1 MRGLLFSGR
10 APPQLCFIMRAALKH
25 LKKDPVLAGIL
36 KQAGPF
42 AMQYRDPTFDTLV
55 RSIVSQQLSGRV
67 ASVIFGRLLAA
78 VSKAHR
84 PPGRHLIEEEHLPK
98 CRLGEP
104 DHGRRPQQSLSQ
116 LSSTRVC
123 ASGHACSSAELTP
136 AAIMKL
142 RIPRMRKLG
151 LSAQKTLYIREL
163 AKHTRKG
170 TVVFE
175 TLPGMA
181 DADVIQH
188 LTQVKGIGVWTAQIF
203 LMFALRREDV
213 LPVADLGIRSAMK
226 KAWALP
232 DLPKPPEME
241 QIAAAWRPY
250 RSIASWYLWRYLDGP
265 AEL

>member
-1 MRGLLFSGR
+1 MVRDLLFSGR

-55 RSIVSQQLSGRV
+55 RSIVGQQLSGRV

-78 VSKAHR
+78 V
-84 PPGRHLIEEEHLPK
+84 G
-98 CRLGEP
+98 
-104 DHGRRPQQSLSQ
+104 
-116 LSSTRVC
+116 
-123 ASGHACSSAELTP
+123 AELTP
-136 AAIMKL
+136 AGIMKL
-142 RIPRMRKLG
+142 RIERMRKLG

-175 TLPGMA
+175 ALPGLP
-181 DADVIQH
+181 DADVILH
-188 LTQVKGIGVWTAQIF
+188 LTQVKGIGVWTAQMF

-213 LPVADLGIRSAMK
+213 LPVADLGIRTAMK
-226 KAWALP
+226 KAWDLP

-241 QIAAAWRPY
+241 QIAAAWQPY